1 MTRPTDWDAVF
12 GFGDPTPG
20 DPWEIRAVART
31 WARVSAEA
39 SYAEGRL
46 RGLLGD
52 GALVTWLGQ
61 AGEQFRSR
69 SSDVPGQLGKVEESY
84 DLAAQAM
91 SWWADRLEIHQGQ
104 ADRALVQGRDAKS
117 DLESARSRL
126 DTAERQVWEAS
137 GVPALSAAALAPTP
151 EQVQA
156 AQDRL
161 QAARDARDAAQGLV
175 DSAETRFDA
184 ARSLAEDAREARES
198 DARTTARKIHE
209 AAEAGIEPRSRWEKF
224 KDGVSDAWDVLVTIA
239 KVVVAVLGVVVL
251 IIGGPL
257 AWVVLAAALIVL
269 ADSLIK
275 YAQGEG
281 SLLDV
286 GLAALGCIPGTKGL
300 TTFAALS
307 SAFRTGGTLGA
318 IAHVGSAL
326 RSAGVAL
333 AQTARTL
340 RSGFVPGIRTA
351 VRVLGQEDAL
361 AIPQLRTTLHDIARG
376 FVSVDNQV
384 SGMAAQA
391 RSWQGSGAFPGI
403 DDYANRVLAA
413 GDRLEAGFPGL
424 SNYATSGGTAAANG
438 NSASRVWEGLQVG
451 PNQFDYRPSMVE
463 LRINNPVD
471 AAHGTA
477 LANPQYGAGG
487 AEQFFLDIKGGLASG
502 DISVLD
508 SMGNPIDLGPINVD
522 QVESAVSNALG
533 GSGTI
538 QLSGAGAP
546 NPSIAYQA
554 DVIADPGSFHAPD
567 LGQANVDASV
577 QESLDAIT
585 RTLQATGYYGGG
597 S

>member
-1 MTRPTDWDAVF
+1 MSRPTDWESVF

-31 WARVSAEA
+31 WARVSSEA
-39 SYAEGRL
+39 AYAEGRL

-52 GALVTWLGQ
+52 GALVSWIGQ

-69 SSDVPGQLGKVEESY
+69 SSDVPDQLGKVDDSY
-84 DLAAQAM
+84 DLAADAM
-91 SWWADRLEIHQGQ
+91 SWWADRLELHQGQ
-104 ADRALVQGRDAKS
+104 ADRALGQGRDAKG
-117 DLESARSRL
+117 DLESAQSRL
-126 DTAERQVWEAS
+126 DAAERQVWEAS
-137 GVPALSAAALAPTP
+137 GVPAALAPTP

-161 QAARDARDAAQGLV
+161 QAARDARDAARGLV
-175 DSAETRFDA
+175 DAAETRLSA

-198 DARTTARKIHE
+198 DARTTARRIHE

-224 KDGVSDAWDVLVTIA
+224 KDKVSDAWDVLVTIA

-275 YAQGEG
+275 YANGEG

-300 TTFAALS
+300 TTLAALS
-307 SAFRTGGTLGA
+307 SAFKAGGTLGA
-318 IAHVGSAL
+318 IAHVGGAL

-376 FVSVDNQV
+376 FVSVDNQI

-403 DDYANRVLAA
+403 DDYAGEVLDV
-413 GDRLEAGFPGL
+413 GRRLEAGFPGL

-471 AAHGTA
+471 AASGTA

-487 AEQFFLDIKGGLASG
+487 ADQFFLDIKGGLASG

-508 SMGNPIDLGPINVD
+508 GAGNPIDLGTVD
-522 QVESAVSNALG
+522 VSQVESAVSNALG

-538 QLSGAGAP
+538 HLSGAST
-546 NPSIAYQA
+546 PSPSVAYQA
-554 DVIADPGSFHAPD
+554 DVIADPGSFQAPD
-567 LGQANVDASV
+567 LGQAHVDASV

>member
-1 MTRPTDWDAVF
+1 MSRPTDWEPVF

-31 WARVSAEA
+31 WARVSFEA
-39 SYAEGRL
+39 AYAEGRL

-52 GALVTWLGQ
+52 GALVSWIGQ
-61 AGEQFRSR
+61 AGEQFRTR
-69 SSDVPGQLGKVEESY
+69 SSDVPDQLGKVDRSY
-84 DLAAQAM
+84 DLAADAM
-91 SWWADRLEIHQGQ
+91 SWWADRLELHQGH
-104 ADRALVQGRDAKS
+104 ADRALAQGRDAKG
-117 DLESARSRL
+117 DLTSAQSRL
-126 DTAERQVWEAS
+126 DAAERQVWDAS
-137 GVPALSAAALAPTP
+137 GVPAALAPTP

-175 DSAETRFDA
+175 DAAETRLSA

-198 DARTTARKIHE
+198 DARTTARRIHE

-224 KDGVSDAWDVLVTIA
+224 KDEVSDAWDVLVTIA

-275 YAQGEG
+275 YANGEG

-307 SAFRTGGTLGA
+307 SAFKAGGTLGA
-318 IAHVGSAL
+318 IAHVGGAL

-351 VRVLGQEDAL
+351 VRILGQEDAL

-376 FVSVDNQV
+376 FVSVDHQI

-403 DDYANRVLAA
+403 DDYVNEALDVGR
-413 GDRLEAGFPGL
+413 RLEAGFPGL

-471 AAHGTA
+471 AASGTA

-487 AEQFFLDIKGGLASG
+487 ADQFFLDIKGGLASG

-508 SMGNPIDLGPINVD
+508 GAGNPIDLGPIDVD

-533 GSGTI
+533 GTGTI
-538 QLSGAGAP
+538 QLSGAGT
-546 NPSIAYQA
+546 PSPSVAYQA
-554 DVIADPGSFHAPD
+554 DVIADPGSFRAPD
-567 LGQANVDASV
+567 LGQAPIDASV